1 MAEMNYYKDRV
12 VLNVLGGSVE
22 NARACYEAG
31 EGHVAVGVLT
41 ADYATVEDY
50 VAASG
55 PYMDTLEGNL
65 SVGLGGGNPAQWRAV
80 AEVAKHVHANHFNQA
95 FCAVGWT
102 RANLGDADC
111 HVNAMVAPSGKPG
124 YVKVSTG
131 PISREAAE
139 PALVPAATAVMM
151 VKEMG
156 GNSLKFFP
164 MGGLKVKDELEAVA
178 KACAEQDF
186 ILEPTGGIDLG
197 NFEEIMQV
205 ILSAGV
211 QRVIPHVY
219 SSIIDKA
226 SGCTRTDDV
235 KELLAIVKRL
245 V

>member
-41 ADYATVEDY
+41 ADYPTVEDY

-55 PYMDTLEGNL
+55 PYMDALEGNL

-102 RANLGDADC
+102 RANLGEADC

-131 PISREAAE
+131 PVSRDAAE
-139 PALVPAATAVMM
+139 PALVPVATAVMM

-178 KACAEQDF
+178 KACAEQGF

-205 ILSAGV
+205 ILGAGV

-226 SGCTRTDDV
+226 SGCTRTEDV

>member
-55 PYMDTLEGNL
+55 PYMDALEGNL

-205 ILSAGV
+205 ILGAGV

>member
-1 MAEMNYYKDRV
+1 MAQMNYYKDRV

-41 ADYATVEDY
+41 ADYPSVEAY
-50 VAASG
+50 VEAAG
-55 PYMDTLEGNL
+55 PYMDALEGNL

-111 HVNAMVAPSGKPG
+111 HVNAMVSPS
-124 YVKVSTG
+124 
-131 PISREAAE
+131 
-139 PALVPAATAVMM
+139 
-151 VKEMG
+151 

-164 MGGLKVKDELEAVA
+164 MGGLKVKDELRAVA
-178 KACAEQDF
+178 EACAAQDF

-197 NFEEIMQV
+197 NFEEILRI
-205 ILSAGV
+205 ILDAGV
-211 QRVIPHVY
+211 KKIIPHVY
-219 SSIIDKA
+219 SSIIDKET
-226 SGCTRTDDV
+226 GCTRTEDV
-235 KELLAIVKRL
+235 KALLDIVKKL

>member
-1 MAEMNYYKDRV
+1 M
-12 VLNVLGGSVE
+12 
-22 NARACYEAG
+22 
-31 EGHVAVGVLT
+31 
-41 ADYATVEDY
+41 
-50 VAASG
+50 
-55 PYMDTLEGNL
+55 
-65 SVGLGGGNPAQWRAV
+65 
-80 AEVAKHVHANHFNQA
+80 
-95 FCAVGWT
+95 
-102 RANLGDADC
+102 
-111 HVNAMVAPSGKPG
+111 
-124 YVKVSTG
+124 KVSTG
-131 PISREAAE
+131 PVSRDAAE

-197 NFEEIMQV
+197 NFEEIMQI
-205 ILSAGV
+205 ILGAGV

-226 SGCTRTDDV
+226 TGCTRTEDV